1 MEAQQVNI
9 KNKDEEEDDG
19 DLLETQVQTV
29 TERNDFRKSYDVI
42 KGSIKIP
49 GMDGNLDSDIVHSLK
64 GMTKDDMK
72 FQIENHAIRRLH
84 INFIDVDAREEIE
97 VRNLGTYLTIVG
109 LLKERNHFLSSS
121 QGALIR
127 TYTKSIERKRSTAKL

>member
-1 MEAQQVNI
+1 M
-9 KNKDEEEDDG
+9 
-19 DLLETQVQTV
+19 
-29 TERNDFRKSYDVI
+29 I

-49 GMDGNLDSDIVHSLK
+49 GTDGDLDCDIVHCLK